1 MDDMWGLL
9 LSLIPSLIQMLFGGG
24 NDETQQQQTTG
35 TQTGTTSTTALPSGY
50 QSPTLGLN
58 DLLMQAALG
67 KNLSIFGGAGLPKG
81 QTIAPDFLNDFL
93 SLIGSS
99 YTDLQK
105 KQTNPVPSVN
115 VPSVNENDP
124 ATATTLA
131 NCIVACD
138 KKYGISSGFSACH
151 NYCQSKFRGF
161 KG

>member
-1 MDDMWGLL
+1 MWGLL

-105 KQTNPVPSVN
+105 KYTNPTIPIVPTLPIP
-115 VPSVNENDP
+115 PSPEK
-124 ATATTLA
+124 
-131 NCIVACD
+131 VA
-138 KKYGISSGFSACH
+138 ACKNH
-151 NYCQSKFRGF
+151 CSPNGPVDSWAYKSCYDLCMRRTVG
-161 KG
+161 